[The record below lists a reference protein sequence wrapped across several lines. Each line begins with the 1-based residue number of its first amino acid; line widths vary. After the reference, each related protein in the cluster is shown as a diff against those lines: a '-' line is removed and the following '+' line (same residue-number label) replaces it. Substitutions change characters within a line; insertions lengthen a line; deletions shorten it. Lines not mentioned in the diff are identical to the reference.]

1 MFKTT
6 LLATAAL
13 LAVSTQAQANIQ
25 ICTAMSES
33 IGVLAEGRD
42 TGVTPGV
49 AFRAMLEAGLDAD
62 LASEFLNLVY
72 IDAKDVS
79 AEELETASFAICV
92 QNLN

>member
-1 MFKTT
+1 
-6 LLATAAL
+6 
-13 LAVSTQAQANIQ
+13 
-25 ICTAMSES
+25 MSES
-33 IGVLAEGRD
+33 IGVLAESRD

-72 IDAKDVS
+72 IEAKDVS
-79 AEELETASFAICV
+79 AEELETTSFAICV